1 MSALIP
7 FESAGLP
14 AYMTEGPDRIAELAA
29 GGIGFPVLSYKGKV
43 WSIKRSGEKTTI
55 MRPDDDETP
64 AATLDVVILRAG
76 QGVSK
81 VFYSTRYTDGNDDA
95 PTCFSNDG
103 VRPDPSVEEKQSD
116 TCAICPHNVFGTAV
130 GEDGT
135 GKGKRCADFKRLA
148 VAAAST
154 LEDPLLL
161 RIPPASLRNL
171 TEYSKMLATRNVRDY
186 AVVVTR
192 LSFDHDA
199 ATPKVKFKPIGFLA
213 EAQYKVSKGMYDDPV
228 VQEIVG
234 LLSKPAAQPAAV
246 DEPEDDVEEPAAA
259 PPPAKKA
266 APKKAAAPVAP
277 PEEEDDDEEEAPPPP
292 PPKATAKKPAAKKPQ
307 PSVFAAQ
314 EVADDEEE
322 EEAPPP
328 PKAAAKKPA
337 AVAVPQG
344 LEAELDSLLEGFDD

>member
-14 AYMTEGPDRIAELAA
+14 AYMTEAPDRIAELAA

-95 PTCFSNDG
+95 PACFSNDG
-103 VRPDPSVEEKQSD
+103 IRPDPSAEEKQSD
-116 TCAICPHNVFGTAV
+116 TCATCPHNVFGTAV
-130 GEDGT
+130 GEDGS
-135 GKGKRCADFKRLA
+135 GKGKRCGDFKRLA
-148 VAAAST
+148 VAAASS

-234 LLSKPAAQPAAV
+234 LLNKPVAQPAPAEPIDDDV
-246 DEPEDDVEEPAAA
+246 DEPAPAPA
-259 PPPAKKA
+259 PAKKA
-266 APKKAAAPVAP
+266 APKKPATPVAP
-277 PEEEDDDEEEAPPPP
+277 PEDDEEEEDETPPP
-292 PPKATAKKPAAKKPQ
+292 PPKPAAKRTTAAKKTNT
-307 PSVFAAQ
+307 SMFAAQ
-314 EVADDEEE
+314 EVADEEE

-328 PKAAAKKPA
+328 KAAAPAKKPA
-337 AVAVPQG
+337 VTVPQG